1 VVAVGPAASN
11 GSVTA
16 DSVRITSTNGGSCT
30 GGFARFGGGRG
41 PNAFGGGSGGSVKA
55 APAGGGGA

>member
-16 DSVRITSTNGGSCT
+16 DSVRISSTGSSSCT
-30 GGFARFGGGRG
+30 GGFARFGGGGG
-41 PNAFGGGSGGSVKA
+41 PTVFGGVPGGGFKAAPSGGGSA
-55 APAGGGGA
+55 